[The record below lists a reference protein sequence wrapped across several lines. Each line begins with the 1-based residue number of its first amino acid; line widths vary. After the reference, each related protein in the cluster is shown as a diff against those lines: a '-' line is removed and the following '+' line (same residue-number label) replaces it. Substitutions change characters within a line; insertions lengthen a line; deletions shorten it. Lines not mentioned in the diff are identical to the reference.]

1 MPLKVV
7 DKAGFQAL
15 LDEGRSVV
23 VDFYADWCHPCHA
36 LAPEVE
42 ALAEQHAADVA
53 VVKVDVDAEP
63 AFAQELGIL
72 GIPTVIRFSAA
83 GEELARSV
91 GTVPAGEL
99 ASRLGLNG
107 AA

>member
-1 MPLKVV
+1 MALNVV
-7 DKAGFQAL
+7 DKAGLNTLFS
-15 LDEGRSVV
+15 EGRSVV

-36 LAPEVE
+36 LAPEME
-42 ALAEQHAADVA
+42 ALAEQHADEVA

-91 GTVPAGEL
+91 GAVPAGEL
-99 ASRLGLNG
+99 AHRLGLNG
-107 AA
+107 KA